1 MKTLVRKLSFSR
13 RGSKPATPRGVI
25 VVVRRRRR
33 RARPKA
39 PATPRGASSSA
50 PAPPPDAGALLRLAS
65 VEQLNLLL
73 LLCERVERAADADG
87 GRQLAMPFAEAVLP
101 PEAAAVVFLGVAAK
115 EERERGALRQ
125 LLYGGSVQRLSARL
139 CLVVLSQLVARLDPP
154 LLPDPIVDELCDVAH
169 SLATSVAVD
178 DAAESC
184 VAFLRALSDA
194 LAPPELRLLR
204 RLCALFDL
212 LASSGMPGLS
222 CAEINHQF
230 LPALGEPAALV
241 LLLLDEASEEA
252 AAADAAVARR
262 DGAGGAGSFADRRGD
277 RAAELAAEARAS
289 ARAQRHTA
297 WLVAVQ
303 SREPG
308 VAPARIRRARRRL
321 TRRRRRRRRRRHC
334 RRQCRRRCASSAT
347 AAAARAA
354 AAHCASPRARP
365 ACRRACAISATR
377 ASPTRCCRSTFIEPA
392 FRAFV
397 LALRLPDGGGAAEGA
412 GGADAAVAAEL
423 QHLFARLALSTRA
436 AVDPS
441 ALLRALLPPKRR
453 PSFGFGGGFAP
464 GAEADVSEFGKLLLE
479 RLEKPCP
486 RVRELTSTAS

>member
-1 MKTLVRKLSFSR
+1 
-13 RGSKPATPRGVI
+13 
-25 VVVRRRRR
+25 
-33 RARPKA
+33 
-39 PATPRGASSSA
+39 
-50 PAPPPDAGALLRLAS
+50 
-65 VEQLNLLL
+65 
-73 LLCERVERAADADG
+73 
-87 GRQLAMPFAEAVLP
+87 MPFAEAAP

-125 LLYGGSVQRLSARL
+125 LLYGRSVAAARSL

-154 LLPDPIVDELCDVAH
+154 APDPIVDELCDVAH

-308 VAPARIRRARRRL
+308 VAPERIGGRA
-321 TRRRRRRRRRRHC
+321 
-334 RRQCRRRCASSAT
+334 
-347 AAAARAA
+347 
-354 AAHCASPRARP
+354 
-365 ACRRACAISATR
+365 
-377 ASPTRCCRSTFIEPA
+377 
-392 FRAFV
+392 V
-397 LALRLPDGGGAAEGA
+397 
-412 GGADAAVAAEL
+412 V
-423 QHLFARLALSTRA
+423 
-436 AVDPS
+436 
-441 ALLRALLPPKRR
+441 
-453 PSFGFGGGFAP
+453 
-464 GAEADVSEFGKLLLE
+464 
-479 RLEKPCP
+479 
-486 RVRELTSTAS
+486 